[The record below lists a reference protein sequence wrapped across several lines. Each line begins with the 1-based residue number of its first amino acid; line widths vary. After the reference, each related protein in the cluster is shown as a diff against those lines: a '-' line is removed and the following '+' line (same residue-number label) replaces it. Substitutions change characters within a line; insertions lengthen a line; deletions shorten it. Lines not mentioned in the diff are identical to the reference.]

1 MNGKYLLD
9 TNIVIA
15 LFARES
21 VAYQQLAKADE
32 AFVPSIVIGELYFG
46 AYKSGRINENIA
58 RIEEFASSN
67 TILEVDSL
75 TAREYG
81 RIKSSLR
88 AKGKPIPENDIWI
101 AATAIQYG
109 LTLVTRDKHFE
120 EVGQLVVEAW

>member
-21 VAYQQLAKADE
+21 VVYQQLAKADE

>member
-21 VAYQQLAKADE
+21 VVYQQLAKADE

-81 RIKSSLR
+81 RIISSLR